1 MISRF
6 ARYQNLVANI
16 RNWPRYFTQ
25 KSADDFSPVRFT
37 ARGRRDLSFDITS
50 KRLYLVF
57 KEIFLTDFYR
67 IRELAASLPEG
78 AIVVDVGANAGF
90 FTLLLLSKR
99 PDARIHAFE
108 PIAGNCDLF
117 GRNIALNPS
126 AAANVVLRNAAVTGA
141 PVEGVDLFIE
151 ADGVTS
157 VTASVFAGFA
167 SENQRSVRVPAVA
180 LAEILMPLG
189 TVGLLKLD
197 CEGSEYPI
205 LYETPRELFRNVR
218 AIAMEAH
225 EIDGDRR
232 NPRAVTA
239 YLESL
244 GYRCSAIVASN
255 GCTALFATLA

>member
-25 KSADDFSPVRFT
+25 KAGGAFSPTRFV
-37 ARGRRDLSFDITS
+37 ARGRQRLFFDVTS
-50 KRLYLVF
+50 KRLYFVF
-57 KEIFLTDFYR
+57 KEVFLTDFYR
-67 IRELAASLPEG
+67 IRELAASLPND
-78 AIVVDVGANAGF
+78 AVVVDVGANAGF

-117 GRNIALNPS
+117 TRNVALNPS
-126 AAANVVLRNAAVTGA
+126 AAANVVLLNAAVTGT
-141 PVEGVDLFIE
+141 PVDGVDLFIE
-151 ADGVTS
+151 ADGTTS
-157 VTASVFAGFA
+157 VTASIFEEFTD
-167 SENQRSVRVPAVA
+167 ENQRTVHVPSVA
-180 LAEILMPLG
+180 LSEILQPLG
-189 TVGLLKLD
+189 AVGLLKLD

-205 LYETPRELFRNVR
+205 LYETPRDLFRNVR

-244 GYRCSAIVASN
+244 GYRCSATDASN